1 MSQVNEEKILQID
14 LDNILRKK
22 SGKRKVPKFIV
33 AILKKIVHQKEGNEF
48 LRKHNGKIGVDWS
61 KAFLK
66 DFNIKIKTTGEENI
80 PKDGRFIF
88 AANHPLGGTESH
100 VFIKIVSDHF
110 PDIKF
115 PVNDILMEITPLH
128 PIFIPVNKFGGQK
141 KENIQL
147 FNDTLASNAQILIFP
162 AGLCS
167 RKIKG
172 EIIDLKWKKTFISKA
187 IEYKRD
193 IIPVF
198 IEGRNSNF
206 FYNLANLRKFLG
218 IKFNIEMLFLVNEVY
233 KQKNRTISLH
243 FGKPISYTK
252 FDKSK
257 SHTKWA
263 KFVKDEVYKIKS
275 NKS

>member
-1 MSQVNEEKILQID
+1 MSQVSEEEILQID

-33 AILKKIVHQKEGNEF
+33 SILKKIVHQKEDNKF
-48 LRKHNGKIGVDWS
+48 LRKHHGKIGVDWS

-66 DFNIKIKTTGEENI
+66 DFNIKIETTGEENI

-100 VFIKIVSDHF
+100 AFIKVISDHF

-115 PVNDILMEITPLH
+115 PVNDILMEIKPLH
-128 PIFIPVNKFGGQK
+128 SIFIPVNKFGAQK
-141 KENIQL
+141 KESIQL
-147 FNDTLASNAQILIFP
+147 FNDTFASRSQILFFP

-167 RKIKG
+167 RKVRG
-172 EIIDLKWKKTFISKA
+172 EIIDLEWKKTFISKA
-187 IEYKRD
+187 IQYKRD

-198 IEGRNSNF
+198 IEGKNSNF

-252 FDKSK
+252 FDKSQ
-257 SHTKWA
+257 SQNKWA
-263 KFVKDEVYKIKS
+263 KLVKDEVYKIKS